1 MPDLE
6 LYIGPDGYILIGGK
20 EVRFPGQGRSP
31 LGDVLHAFML
41 RPENLKDNKRLRQL
55 MAPEWI
61 RLAQLW
67 DDVNTEVLGTVYN
80 ATATKTKGRKE
91 GYVTINLFVDM
102 EVKPKARLRWGPE
115 RPPTSRQVMND
126 LMALLDLV
134 RYDLRLP
141 AVFEEFE
148 GHFALGV
155 VVKNVEDAEK
165 VVDYFERIPRRNFP
179 HVFRSLIRIHDPI
192 EREGG

>member
-1 MPDLE
+1 MEDHE
-6 LYIGPDGYILIGGK
+6 LYISPEGYILIGGK
-20 EVRFPGQGRSP
+20 EIKFPGQERSP

-41 RPENLKDNKRLRQL
+41 RPEALKGNKRLRQL

-67 DDVNTEVLGTVYN
+67 DDVNTEVYGTAYN
-80 ATATKTKGRKE
+80 ATAMKTKSRKE
-91 GYVTINLFVDM
+91 GYVTINVLVDA
-102 EVKPKARLRWGPE
+102 EAKPKERLRWGPE
-115 RPPTSRQVMND
+115 RPPTSKQIMND

-141 AVFEEFE
+141 AVFEEVE
-148 GHFALGV
+148 GHFSLGT
-155 VVKNVEDAEK
+155 VVKNSEEAEK
-165 VVDYFERIPRRNFP
+165 VVDYLDHILARNFP
-179 HVFRSLIRIHDPI
+179 HVFRSLIRIYDPI